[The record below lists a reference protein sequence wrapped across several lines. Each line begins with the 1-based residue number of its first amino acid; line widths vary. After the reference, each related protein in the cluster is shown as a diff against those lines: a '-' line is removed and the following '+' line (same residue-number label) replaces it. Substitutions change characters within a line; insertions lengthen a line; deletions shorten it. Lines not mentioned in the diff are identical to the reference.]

1 MDLKIV
7 KKRVL
12 SHLFYSYLKLLEKT
26 VKVEWVNEDAF
37 AFNHVVGF
45 WHEDSFAMNLVLK
58 HMKER
63 EESIEVLVT
72 GDERGEYIQHMIEK
86 CGGKAVR
93 IGYGFCNAGILK
105 DLMRS
110 LKTER
115 KSLAIAMDGPLGPRY
130 VPKKMT
136 FFLSE
141 KSHSELVGV
150 TLSYSRKLA
159 LKSRWDHYR
168 IPLPFSRITVQFDNY
183 GIADSHN
190 IPHVKTC
197 QYSKECGLILQEMTT
212 VSEHSKARAS
222 V

>member
-1 MDLKIV
+1 MKTV

-12 SHLFYSYLKLLEKT
+12 SHLFFSYLKLLEKT
-26 VKVEWVNEDAF
+26 VKIEWVNENAF

-63 EESIEVLVT
+63 EETIEVLVT
-72 GDERGEYIQHMIEK
+72 ADERGEYIQHMIEK

-93 IGYGFCNAGILK
+93 IGYGFCNAGTMKEL
-105 DLMRS
+105 LRS
-110 LKTER
+110 LKSER

-141 KSHSELVGV
+141 KSRSELVGV

-168 IPLPFSRITVQFDNY
+168 IPLPFSKIKVQFDNY
-183 GIADSHN
+183 GVADSRS

-197 QYSKECGLILQEMTT
+197 QQSRECGLILPEMTT
-212 VSEHSKARAS
+212 ASEQSKVRAS